1 MPQAKQNRA
10 TSGFS
15 WPQAAHVAM
24 GELYD
29 GNDGSVNRRLR
40 LVLGG
45 TAALVIAGVLVA
57 PVVLSGAPAGS
68 CSMSLS
74 YLGRAYTVRSA
85 GGADAVQALAIG
97 VGITR
102 GCGSKPEN
110 VGVRSLAGVS
120 PASAVAVAGDASSI
134 YVRRGVCV
142 HSAPR
147 ALLACLKR

>member
-15 WPQAAHVAM
+15 WPQAEHVAIR
-24 GELYD
+24 ELYD
-29 GNDGSVNRRLR
+29 GDDAPVNRRLR
-40 LVLGG
+40 LAIGG
-45 TAALVIAGVLVA
+45 TVGLVIAGVLVA
-57 PVVLSGAPAGS
+57 PVVLSGGPAGS
-68 CSMSLS
+68 CSTTLE
-74 YLGRAYTVRSA
+74 YLGHAYTVRSA
-85 GGADAVQALAIG
+85 GGADAVQAIAIG

-110 VGVRSLAGVS
+110 VGIRSLAGVA
-120 PASAVAVAGDASSI
+120 PGVAVAVAGDASSV

-142 HSAPR
+142 HAPPR

>member
-1 MPQAKQNRA
+1 
-10 TSGFS
+10 
-15 WPQAAHVAM
+15 M

-29 GNDGSVNRRLR
+29 GDDAPVNRRLR
-40 LVLGG
+40 LAIGG
-45 TAALVIAGVLVA
+45 AAALVIAGVLVA
-57 PVVLSGAPAGS
+57 PVVLSGGPAGS
-68 CSMSLS
+68 CSTSLS
-74 YLGRAYTVRSA
+74 YLGEPYTVRSTS
-85 GGADAVQALAIG
+85 GADAVQAVAIG

-120 PASAVAVAGDASSI
+120 TAVAVAVAGDASSI

-142 HSAPR
+142 HSPAR

>member
-1 MPQAKQNRA
+1 M
-10 TSGFS
+10 
-15 WPQAAHVAM
+15 AM

-29 GNDGSVNRRLR
+29 GNDAPVNRRLR
-40 LVLGG
+40 LAIGG
-45 TAALVIAGVLVA
+45 TAALVVAGVLVA
-57 PVVLSGAPAGS
+57 PVVLSGGPAGS

-74 YLGRAYTVRSA
+74 YLGHAYTVRSA
-85 GGADAVQALAIG
+85 GGADVVQAIAIG

-102 GCGSKPEN
+102 GCGSRPEN
-110 VGVRSLAGVS
+110 VGVRSVAGVP

-142 HSAPR
+142 HSAPE